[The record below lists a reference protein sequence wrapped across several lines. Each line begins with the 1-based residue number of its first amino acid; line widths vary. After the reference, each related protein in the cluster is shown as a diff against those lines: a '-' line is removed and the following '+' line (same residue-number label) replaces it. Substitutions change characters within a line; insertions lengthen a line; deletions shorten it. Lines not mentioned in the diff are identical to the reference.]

1 MSAVLSISEDFLNQ
15 ALSNYLPE
23 NVNKLKTTID
33 SDYIVVT
40 FPVSFIGIKI
50 NPSAAFRIVSFT
62 WTDEKKVF
70 VLELIKTSILDSRP
84 SLAYVK
90 RFFPDFITIENN
102 TFLLIDILKIP
113 AAVEFLKNPLITQ
126 FQIEK
131 IGVSKGSLSISVDFV

>member
-113 AAVEFLKNPLITQ
+113 AAVEFLKNPLISQ

>member
-131 IGVSKGSLSISVDFV
+131 IGVSKGSPSISVDFV

>member
-15 ALSNYLPE
+15 ALFNYLPE
-23 NVNKLKTTID
+23 KVNKLKATID
-33 SDYIVVT
+33 TDYIVVT

-84 SLAYVK
+84 SLAYIK
-90 RFFPDFITIENN
+90 RFFPEFISIENN
-102 TFLLIDILKIP
+102 TFLVIDILKIP
-113 AAVEFLKNPLITQ
+113 TALEFLKNPLVSQ
-126 FQIEK
+126 FTIEK
-131 IGVSKGSLSISVDFV
+131 IGLSKGLMSVTVDFV